1 MGALVIICLVV
12 AWSVWVDEERAAGV
26 GLGKTDLRA
35 FGGLRKKPRAFP
47 KTSDGTVTV
56 PIFTVINA
64 GH

>member
-1 MGALVIICLVV
+1 MG
-12 AWSVWVDEERAAGV
+12 EERAAGV

-35 FGGLRKKPRAFP
+35 SGGLRKKLRAFP